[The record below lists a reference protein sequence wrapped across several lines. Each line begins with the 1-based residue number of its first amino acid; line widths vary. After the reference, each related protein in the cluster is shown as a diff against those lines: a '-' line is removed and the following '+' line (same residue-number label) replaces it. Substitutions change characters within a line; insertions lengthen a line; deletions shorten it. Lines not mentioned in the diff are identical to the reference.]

1 MKKLGDVRDGS
12 IATEMAYPCR
22 VRFSPD
28 SGMTDKTQTRPVE
41 GLLAATVEELG
52 ALTLFL
58 ASEAAASI
66 TGVALPMDGGWTAH

>member
-1 MKKLGDVRDGS
+1 LNRQLTVGRTYE
-12 IATEMAYPCR
+12 TESAGLRREANQPNK
-22 VRFSPD
+22 RF
-28 SGMTDKTQTRPVE
+28 
-41 GLLAATVEELG
+41 ATVEELG